1 MELSILQRVRR
12 NHAIEHAAMHVLGRT
27 LQGPKL
33 AARSDWR
40 GITFYG
46 DVDTRVLENALE
58 GGLLALN
65 SGHRGLAMHP
75 RCGSMISASMLL
87 AMLAGWLVQLDLRRN
102 RTPGRGMLSV
112 AGVTGAMLLAQP
124 LGYAMQKYVLT
135 DPDASRAHLV
145 SIRSSQRGPLT
156 RHRITITHS

>member
-12 NHAIEHAAMHVLGRT
+12 NHAIEHAAMHLLGRT

-46 DVDTRVLENALE
+46 DVDTRVLQSALE
-58 GGLLALN
+58 GGMLALN
-65 SGHRGLAMHP
+65 SGHRALAVHP

-87 AMLAGWLVQLDLRRN
+87 AMLAGWLVQSDLKRKPM
-102 RTPGRGMLSV
+102 PGRGLLSIT
-112 AGVTGAMLLAQP
+112 GVTGAMLLAQP
-124 LGYAMQKYVLT
+124 LGYAMQKHVLT
-135 DPDASRAHLV
+135 DPDASHAHLV
-145 SIRSSQRGPLT
+145 SIRSSQRGALT
-156 RHRITITHS
+156 MHRITIVHS

>member
-12 NHAIEHAAMHVLGRT
+12 NHAIEHATMHLLGRT
-27 LQGPKL
+27 LRAPKL

-46 DVDTRVLENALE
+46 DVDTRVLESALD
-58 GGLLALN
+58 GGMLALN
-65 SGHRGLAMHP
+65 SGHRALAVHP

-87 AMLAGWLVQLDLRRN
+87 AMLAGWLVQSDVKRKP
-102 RTPGRGMLSV
+102 TPTRGLLSI

-124 LGYAMQKYVLT
+124 LGYAMQKHVLT
-135 DPDASRAHLV
+135 DPDASHAKLV
-145 SIRSSQRGPLT
+145 SIRSSGRGPLT
-156 RHRITITHS
+156 SHRITIVHS

>member
-12 NHAIEHAAMHVLGRT
+12 NHAIEHAAMHLLGRT
-27 LQGPKL
+27 LQAPKL

-46 DVDTRVLENALE
+46 DVDSSVLKSALE

-65 SGHRGLAMHP
+65 SGQRALAVHP

-87 AMLAGWLVQLDLRRN
+87 AMLAGWLVQSDLKRK
-102 RTPGRGMLSV
+102 RTPGRGMLDV
-112 AGVTGAMLLAQP
+112 AGITGAMLLAQP

-135 DPDASRAHLV
+135 DPDASHAHLV
-145 SIRSSQRGPLT
+145 SIRFSQRGAFT
-156 RHRITITHS
+156 MHRVTIAHT